1 MYIKVIIYPVFTYQ
15 IYGQANRLVLRLWVL
30 CSSCRVLGRMFAQ
43 ASRRTSAPPR
53 TAPPTPPSCEDPA
66 KDPHPCTL
74 HTTQPPPRRKDQR
87 AAKLRRNEGGGAT
100 EPRKAAERTKELEK

>member
-53 TAPPTPPSCEDPA
+53 TAPPTPPSCEDPE
-66 KDPHPCTL
+66 DPHPCTL